1 MLLHGISNV
10 CFQILQDTE
19 WPLFKNST
27 ESWNDSYCA
36 CNLKRQ
42 VMNWVLYRDTWHWR
56 KKEAMLN
63 HKKLKIKIYFEVLCN
78 CGKRLLR
85 TIRTRRSTS
94 MFIQIAQIIF
104 GKPDWWP
111 FIDCQTQRCKEYFYP
126 VMVISLLEIELFSTI
141 VSKDDLDTDWRL
153 LSLELSDSKNKSL
166 PFINHE
172 MSFDESI
179 TEYFSR
185 TFANRAIHYISE

>member
-85 TIRTRRSTS
+85 TIRTRRS
-94 MFIQIAQIIF
+94 
-104 GKPDWWP
+104 K
-111 FIDCQTQRCKEYFYP
+111 
-126 VMVISLLEIELFSTI
+126 STW
-141 VSKDDLDTDWRL
+141 L
-153 LSLELSDSKNKSL
+153 
-166 PFINHE
+166 
-172 MSFDESI
+172 M
-179 TEYFSR
+179 
-185 TFANRAIHYISE
+185 AIHWLPNPTMQRIFLPCNGHKPPRNWAIQYHRFQRWPGYLLASS